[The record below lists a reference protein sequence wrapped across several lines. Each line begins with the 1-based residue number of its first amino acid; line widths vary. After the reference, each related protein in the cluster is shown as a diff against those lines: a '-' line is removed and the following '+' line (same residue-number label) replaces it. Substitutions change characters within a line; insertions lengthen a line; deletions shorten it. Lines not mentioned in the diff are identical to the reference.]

1 MHEHQNQRGRGRG
14 RGGEHAARRGSG
26 PGSYTDAHLLQ
37 NQTPIPY
44 APNSNLYNYAS
55 GTIPNY
61 PATNQSGLNTQP
73 ASYSNSLP
81 FVPSSVQS
89 RYAPTNHQRRFDQP
103 VRLYQFT
110 LPIRTSRVES
120 TIPDEQHKSDNQASQ
135 NHYSSIPA
143 QSVLQPGYYGHSAPG
158 TQVSLHAFA
167 LPIRNHRKT
176 SLESTKIDQSNT
188 GDLQNSYGSYNHTPQ
203 QNPLTPAYH
212 PNMSYPYDNSQYN
225 YAPGAAPAYQY
236 PQQAQQSYDQNPPA
250 IRNPFPAPP
259 PARNAYGA
267 QNAGYDPEQEALMAQ
282 WQSQYAPADV
292 QAMRDARGKAE
303 NPNVA
308 PIGQRPGAV
317 PAAAAADSNAA
328 NPEKK
333 VTVVR
338 KGGGQVWE
346 DNTLLEWDPT
356 QFRIMVG
363 NLAGEVTDD
372 SLAKAFAQYG
382 VSKARVIRDKRTT
395 KSKGFGF
402 VSFTDG
408 ELGFKAAREM
418 VGKYIGSHPVTIQR
432 SKTDL
437 KPVVQKDKHK
447 GKGKNNKNN
456 NRNDKKEKKKEDD
469 PLRAHTGAVIE
480 KKPVKNA
487 GGYKV
492 IG

>member
-1 MHEHQNQRGRGRG
+1 MHEQQSQRGRGRG
-14 RGGEHAARRGSG
+14 GSDRAARRGSNHNFHTNAHLSQN
-26 PGSYTDAHLLQ
+26 PYPTSSNQSSPNSGSYSESHISGAV
-37 NQTPIPY
+37 PAY
-44 APNSNLYNYAS
+44 APGPNPWINHQTSYNTSA
-55 GTIPNY
+55 
-61 PATNQSGLNTQP
+61 QP
-73 ASYSNSLP
+73 VPP
-81 FVPSSVQS
+81 FVTSSYTSVDWQQRVDQLVRLDPIALPIRGRVKSTKTDEHHKFNIQTTQAQYSGRPAQAISQPSYYGSPAQVSVQS
-89 RYAPTNHQRRFDQP
+89 H
-103 VRLYQFT
+103 
-110 LPIRTSRVES
+110 
-120 TIPDEQHKSDNQASQ
+120 
-135 NHYSSIPA
+135 
-143 QSVLQPGYYGHSAPG
+143 
-158 TQVSLHAFA
+158 A
-167 LPIRNHRKT
+167 LPIRNHPKN
-176 SLESTKIDQSNT
+176 SLESSKVSQSNP
-188 GDLQNSYGSYNHTPQ
+188 GDSQHNNGWYYSPTQQTPVI
-203 QNPLTPAYH
+203 PASN

-225 YAPGAAPAYQY
+225 YAPGSAYQY
-236 PQQAQQSYDQNPPA
+236 PQQGQQSYDQNPPA

-267 QNAGYDPEQEALMAQ
+267 QNAGYDPEQDALLAQ
-282 WQSQYAPADV
+282 WNSQYAPADV
-292 QAMRDARGKAE
+292 QAMRDARSKAE
-303 NPNVA
+303 NPNTTQVG
-308 PIGQRPGAV
+308 PRPGA
-317 PAAAAADSNAA
+317 AAAVDSQPA

-437 KPVVQKDKHK
+437 KPVVQKDKYK

>member
-1 MHEHQNQRGRGRG
+1 MHEHQNQRGRG
-14 RGGEHAARRGSG
+14 RGGEHAARRGR
-26 PGSYTDAHLLQ
+26 GSRFHTDAHLSQ
-37 NQTPIPY
+37 NHDSYNTSY
-44 APNSNLYNYAS
+44 AP
-55 GTIPNY
+55 GTNPNY
-61 PATNQSGLNTQP
+61 SATNQSGSNTQP
-73 ASYSNSLP
+73 TSYNNSAL

-89 RYAPTNHQRRFDQP
+89 RYTSTNHQQHFDQP
-103 VRLYQFT
+103 VRLHQFT

-120 TIPDEQHKSDNQASQ
+120 TKTDEHHKSDNQASQ
-135 NHYSSIPA
+135 THYSGTPA
-143 QSVLQPGYYGHSAPG
+143 QPVPEPGYYSHSAPG
-158 TQVSLHAFA
+158 AQVSLPAFV
-167 LPIRNHRKT
+167 LPIRNHSKT
-176 SLESTKIDQSNT
+176 PLESSKIEKSNT
-188 GDLQNSYGSYNHTPQ
+188 GDLQNSYGSYQYTPQ
-203 QNPLTPAYH
+203 QNPVTPAYH

-236 PQQAQQSYDQNPPA
+236 PQQGQQSYDQNPPA

-259 PARNAYGA
+259 PARNAYGV

-308 PIGQRPGAV
+308 PVGQRPGAA
-317 PAAAAADSNAA
+317 PAAAAADGNTA

-333 VTVVR
+333 VTVIR

-437 KPVVQKDKHK
+437 KPVVQKDKYK

>member
-1 MHEHQNQRGRGRG
+1 M
-14 RGGEHAARRGSG
+14 
-26 PGSYTDAHLLQ
+26 
-37 NQTPIPY
+37 
-44 APNSNLYNYAS
+44 
-55 GTIPNY
+55 
-61 PATNQSGLNTQP
+61 
-73 ASYSNSLP
+73 
-81 FVPSSVQS
+81 
-89 RYAPTNHQRRFDQP
+89 
-103 VRLYQFT
+103 FT
-110 LPIRTSRVES
+110 LPIRTSRVEPP
-120 TIPDEQHKSDNQASQ
+120 TTDEWHKSDNQASQ
-135 NHYSSIPA
+135 THYSSQPA
-143 QSVLQPGYYGHSAPG
+143 QSAHQPGYYSHAAPG
-158 TQVSLHAFA
+158 TQVSIQAYV
-167 LPIRNHRKT
+167 LPIRNHHKN
-176 SLESTKIDQSNT
+176 SDIDN
-188 GDLQNSYGSYNHTPQ
+188 LQNNYGSYQSTPQ
-203 QNPLTPAYH
+203 QTPVTPAYP

-236 PQQAQQSYDQNPPA
+236 PQQGQQSYDQNPPA

-317 PAAAAADSNAA
+317 PAPAATDSKTA

-437 KPVVQKDKHK
+437 KPVVHKDNKYK